1 MNTCFSKR
9 LIPVCKVFAICI
21 LCLSRFFQIT
31 VLGQTNLQTPEVDS
45 ISITADERPILS
57 WFPNTDNTK
66 YYRIERLRPGGT
78 GDSIGVAWGI
88 NNTSF
93 TDTVSILSPCDSII
107 RYKIIARAPGESPY
121 VSAWSDELRTIWLQ
135 KPHLD
140 ICANTISL
148 AWTGYINMPGD
159 LGGYDIMASTDS
171 VNYIVIGTN
180 QPGDTAF
187 IHTDILPDKLY
198 SYQIRAFN
206 KDRTKTSSS
215 CKKTLQSRTYPK
227 PQSIK
232 IKSVSVENNDFIRV
246 VWDIEPLVPILDFEV
261 ERSENN
267 HFFEK
272 IENITDPITYNPGRQ
287 YDDHKANF
295 NAKSYYYQ
303 ITLSDSCGLNS
314 NPIYVSK
321 IHRTIFLQGEP
332 HAGYINELHW
342 NHYEGWPDGI
352 DKYRIYRDSGTGFAL
367 LTEVTANT
375 DYFSDN
381 VSTYASQGGVF
392 SYFIEALEN
401 GNGQA
406 TSKSNQLTLEMETK
420 ILAPNAFIPEA
431 LPPDNEFKPIV
442 SFIAEESYELFI
454 FNKWGGIIFRTKN
467 PQEGWDG
474 KVDGKLQP
482 DGAYVYIIKCLT
494 PEGKPF
500 EKKGTVTLIR

>member
-1 MNTCFSKR
+1 M
-9 LIPVCKVFAICI
+9 
-21 LCLSRFFQIT
+21 SRFFQIT

-93 TDTVSILSPCDSII
+93 TDTISILSPCDSII

-148 AWTGYINMPGD
+148 VWTGYINMPGD

-180 QPGDTAF
+180 QPSDTAF

-321 IHRTIFLQGEP
+321 VHRTIFLQGEP

-342 NHYEGWPDGI
+342 NHYEGWPDGV

-420 ILAPNAFIPEA
+420 ILAPNAFI
-431 LPPDNEFKPIV
+431 
-442 SFIAEESYELFI
+442 
-454 FNKWGGIIFRTKN
+454 
-467 PQEGWDG
+467 
-474 KVDGKLQP
+474 
-482 DGAYVYIIKCLT
+482 
-494 PEGKPF
+494 
-500 EKKGTVTLIR
+500 